1 VAKPSPFGPVDRW
14 RDPAREYVDTPA
26 MKKLQEMYPDPPLVL
41 FVSNN
46 EAPDLRWHQVEELS
60 RRYLDKYGKGR
71 SDEFKRKVVA
81 EGWIQRYP
89 VMFQA
94 MREALVRGGAP
105 ARRWL
110 VYAHSPLED
119 RRGVEITP
127 PEFGEVT
134 VDVPQK
140 SATWGRFPNL
150 PFVAFFPGRFG
161 NLPHV
166 PCCRSI
172 ATSHTWSTNGTGRS
186 GRSHYRESS
195 NQCFSTG
202 CRARRV
208 RTLGFPALTPRLRFG
223 ALELGHRELLP
234 VLERRLVGDD
244 ARDRHRQ

>member
-134 VDVPQK
+134 VDVPRTGAFYGSSGKKCNVGQVSQPAVCGLLPRQIWK
-140 SATWGRFPNL
+140 SA
-150 PFVAFFPGRFG
+150 
-161 NLPHV
+161 
-166 PCCRSI
+166 
-172 ATSHTWSTNGTGRS
+172 
-186 GRSHYRESS
+186 
-195 NQCFSTG
+195 
-202 CRARRV
+202 
-208 RTLGFPALTPRLRFG
+208 PRP
-223 ALELGHRELLP
+223 LLQIYCDEP
-234 VLERRLVGDD
+234 YLVDE
-244 ARDRHRQ
+244 RDRKVRPVALP